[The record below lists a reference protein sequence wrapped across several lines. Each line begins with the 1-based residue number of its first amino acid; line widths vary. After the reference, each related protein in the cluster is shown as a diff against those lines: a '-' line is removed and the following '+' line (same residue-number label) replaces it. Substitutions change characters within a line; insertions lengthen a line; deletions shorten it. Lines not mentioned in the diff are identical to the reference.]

1 MTDPTTPDPDQPS
14 DPSPTGD
21 GSSEPDSGAPHHDGL
36 LDPSPGPAPD
46 PGPVTLDEARAVLAR
61 LRPRLDALI
70 ALRADFAELQVDLAT
85 DGVSPLGGL
94 AEAKSLEARLFAA
107 VEHVAAQGA
116 QVKGFAPLLLDFP
129 GERDGV
135 PVLWCWLEGD
145 QDIDWY
151 HRQDAGFAARRR
163 V

>member
-1 MTDPTTPDPDQPS
+1 ML
-14 DPSPTGD
+14 
-21 GSSEPDSGAPHHDGL
+21 DS
-36 LDPSPGPAPD
+36 SPGPAPD
-46 PGPVTLDEARAVLAR
+46 PGPVTLDEARAILAR
-61 LRPRLDALI
+61 LRPRLDDLI

-85 DGVSPLGGL
+85 DGTSPLGGL

-151 HRQDAGFAARRR
+151 HRQDAGFAARRK